1 MENDNR
7 LARVIGLALCGVCL
21 VCFTLSALALP

>member
-1 MENDNR
+1 MNDNT
-7 LARVIGLALCGVCL
+7 LARVIGLALCGICF

>member
-7 LARVIGLALCGVCL
+7 LARVIGLALGGICL
-21 VCFTLSALALP
+21 VCFALSALALP

>member
-1 MENDNR
+1 MDDTATAR
-7 LARVIGLALCGVCL
+7 LIGLALCAVCL